1 MFLPFKRS
9 LTLPWLALLLA
20 ASYVQAEAPDVED
33 EVFARVGSSVILVSE
48 YRQALRQISRNTFY
62 HRTPPESEL
71 LAFQKD
77 VADQII
83 ERELLL
89 QAAAKQG
96 LEIDKAE
103 LEKELDKHRDRALRK
118 DQEVDEQSEHWQ
130 SVRLRSQHDLLVEKL
145 ENDIRQST
153 AHPSEDE
160 LRSYYNANIDK
171 FTEPGRFD
179 LSIILLGVASSAG
192 SEVWDAALQEA
203 EDIVS
208 RLRAGADFAEL
219 ARTHSTDVSAEDGGK
234 LGYVHKG
241 MFNDSVQEMIEQLS
255 LDEIS
260 EPFQTLDGYVVLR
273 LNNRQDERR
282 MEFSQIRERAQELWL
297 REAGERQWQDYLQQ
311 LRKNSN
317 IKIAEEYLTISGR
330 DGAVPD
336 NLDEY

>member
-241 MFNDSVQEMIEQLS
+241 MFNDSAQEMIEQLS